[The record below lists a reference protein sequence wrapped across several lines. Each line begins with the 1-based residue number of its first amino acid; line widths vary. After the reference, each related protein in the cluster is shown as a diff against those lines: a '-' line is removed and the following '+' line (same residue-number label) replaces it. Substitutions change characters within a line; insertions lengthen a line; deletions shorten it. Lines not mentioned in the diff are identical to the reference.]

1 MSALNIQRLRDI
13 FDGVFDSNNGV
24 LRTSAT
30 VGGGGGGFTFTNSP
44 VNFGA
49 ANQGV
54 LKASTGAV
62 FKVYCY
68 NKSSS
73 TRFFQIHNKATA
85 PINTDVPIESFPIA
99 ANTALILDSTFW
111 GATGMVCSTGVAWA
125 FSSTE
130 ATLTLATAADQSSA
144 VGYL

>member
-30 VGGGGGGFTFTNSP
+30 VTFTNSP

-111 GATGMVCSTGVAWA
+111 GATGRVCSTGVAWA